1 MPGSLRPGERGAAA
15 ALPWPHAPTSPEATV
30 TLTRSSASVSR
41 PRQPPP
47 NQPQHFRASQG
58 LLEQILAAGGEQER
72 SQRSNEGSTRGSQQL
87 CVWVLSPN
95 LPCPPPPRA
104 EDGF

>member
-1 MPGSLRPGERGAAA
+1 M
-15 ALPWPHAPTSPEATV
+15 
-30 TLTRSSASVSR
+30 TLTRSSASISR

-72 SQRSNEGSTRGSQQL
+72 SQCSNEGGTRRSRQFR
-87 CVWVLSPN
+87 VWVLPPCAPPN